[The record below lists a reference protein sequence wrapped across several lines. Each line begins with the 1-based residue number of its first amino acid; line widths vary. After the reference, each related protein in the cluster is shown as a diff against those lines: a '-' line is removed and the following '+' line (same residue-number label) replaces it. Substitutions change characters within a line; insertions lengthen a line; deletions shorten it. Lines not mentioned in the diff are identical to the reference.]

1 MGPARLERVMSLPAS
16 QQRALDEIEKTL
28 ADDNPILLPL
38 LAIFSGRQVL
48 RKFP

>member
-1 MGPARLERVMSLPAS
+1 MSSPTGEQLS
-16 QQRALDEIEKTL
+16 LSLIEKTL